1 MDPDFPLSVGHPD
14 NKTAADQETVDRT
27 EVAKAAKV
35 ANVGPSREIFKF
47 LVGDWVAQWDQ
58 TYQTWFYY
66 NINTGLSSPLL
77 FQDIFYR

>member
-14 NKTAADQETVDRT
+14 NKTAADQETVDNT

-35 ANVGPSREIFKF
+35 GNVGPSREIFKF